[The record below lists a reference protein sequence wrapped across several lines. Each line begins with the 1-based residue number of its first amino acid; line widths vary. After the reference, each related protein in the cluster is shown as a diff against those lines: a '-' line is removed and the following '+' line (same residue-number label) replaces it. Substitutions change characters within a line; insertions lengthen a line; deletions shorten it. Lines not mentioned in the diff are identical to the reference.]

1 MQNTIN
7 VNFHL
12 RINLL
17 STRKN
22 MPDLLTIFI
31 SAFVAMIVATVT
43 AIFAHTRY
51 RLEKLWDRKFQSYI
65 EIIEAMHYIKMLL
78 TLEMNAEIE
87 KREIDDDRRRELNER
102 WKAADLTL
110 RKTADIASLL
120 ISQEAEK
127 YLRDFI
133 DNLTNSEKGKDTYF
147 ELIDEQYDVIDK
159 ALNKIVKL
167 ATLDVKRRV

>member
-1 MQNTIN
+1 
-7 VNFHL
+7 
-12 RINLL
+12 
-17 STRKN
+17 

-102 WKAADLTL
+102 
-110 RKTADIASLL
+110 
-120 ISQEAEK
+120 
-127 YLRDFI
+127 
-133 DNLTNSEKGKDTYF
+133 
-147 ELIDEQYDVIDK
+147 
-159 ALNKIVKL
+159 
-167 ATLDVKRRV
+167 